1 MFIIKLLFVDF
12 VFSSSINVIS
22 SFIRL
27 FKSSKVLLNSY
38 LIFLFGYA
46 LNFLNSISQLFS
58 LIIKKSFNEYYLIKI
73 FYKSLIQEKI
83 LINDKFS
90 INLINYYTLFNII

>member
-58 LIIKKSFNEYYLIKI
+58 LSSIIKKSFNV
-73 FYKSLIQEKI
+73 
-83 LINDKFS
+83 
-90 INLINYYTLFNII
+90 NYI